1 MEDVSQIFRKA
12 QRHLAR
18 QDATLKQLIKALGP
32 CTLRHSSDRFGAL
45 VRSIIAQQI
54 STKAAAAIAGRL
66 EQAAGRR
73 GITAARILKMSQ
85 QALRQ
90 AGLSI
95 NKCTSLYDLAQ
106 KVHDGTVPLAEIHTL
121 TDEEVIA
128 SLVPV
133 RGIGRWTAEMFLIFS
148 LGRMDILPVDDF
160 GLRAGVRRQYGFKE
174 LPVRKQLET
183 LAEPWRPFR
192 SIGTWYI
199 WRSFGPVRQSEA
211 VSSQ

>member
-1 MEDVSQIFRKA
+1 MEDVSEIFRKA

-18 QDATLKQLIKALGP
+18 RDATLKQLIKAVGP
-32 CTLRHSSDRFGAL
+32 CTLRHSADRFGAL

-54 STKAAAAIAGRL
+54 STKAAAAITGRL
-66 EQAAGRR
+66 EQALGPP
-73 GITAARILKMSQ
+73 GLTAVRVLKVSER
-85 QALRQ
+85 ALRQ
-90 AGLSI
+90 AGLSG
-95 NKCTSLYDLAQ
+95 NKCKSLYDLAQ
-106 KVHDGTVPLAEIHTL
+106 KVHDGSVPLDEIHHL
-121 TDEEVIA
+121 PDEEVIA

-199 WRSFGPVRQSEA
+199 WRSFGPVRQSE
-211 VSSQ
+211 S

>member
-1 MEDVSQIFRKA
+1 MEDTSEIFRKA

-18 QDATLKQLIKALGP
+18 RDTTLKQLIKAFGP
-32 CTLRHSSDRFGAL
+32 CTLRHSPDRLGAL

-54 STKAAAAIAGRL
+54 STKAAAAITGRL
-66 EQAAGRR
+66 EQAVGPR
-73 GITAARILKMSQ
+73 GITATRILKMSERT
-85 QALRQ
+85 LRQ
-90 AGLSI
+90 AGLSA
-95 NKCTSLYDLAQ
+95 NKCKSLYDLAQ
-106 KVHDGTVPLAEIHTL
+106 KVHDGTVPLAEIHSL
-121 TDEEVIA
+121 SDEEVIA

-148 LGRMDILPVDDF
+148 LGRMDVLPVDDF

-174 LPVRKQLET
+174 LPVRKQLEA

-199 WRSFGPVRQSEA
+199 WRSFGPVRQSEG
-211 VSSQ
+211 